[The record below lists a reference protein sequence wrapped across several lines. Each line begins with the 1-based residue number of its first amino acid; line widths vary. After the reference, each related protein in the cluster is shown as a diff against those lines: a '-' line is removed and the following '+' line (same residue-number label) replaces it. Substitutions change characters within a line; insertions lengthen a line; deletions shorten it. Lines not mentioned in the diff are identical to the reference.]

1 MVSTDGLLSLLG
13 KASTE
18 QLDAVV
24 AQPALCELVLG
35 ELRERI
41 PQRLREESA
50 YGVNVIVHLRLLPFE
65 DAELAH
71 AFYLTVRDARCTISD
86 ATAVDADVVVT
97 ATVVDFIKVV
107 SSRMTAVLLLAQG
120 RLSVRGD
127 YRDALRVLRCFDLGR
142 V

>member
-1 MVSTDGLLSLLG
+1 MRTDALLSLLG

-24 AQPALCELVLG
+24 AQPVLCELLLG

-41 PQRLREESA
+41 PKRLRVESA
-50 YGVNVIVHLRLLPFE
+50 YGINVTVHLRLLPFT
-65 DAELAH
+65 DAEVVH

-86 ATAVDADVVVT
+86 ATAAYADVVIT
-97 ATVVDFIKVV
+97 ATVVDFLKVI

-120 RLSVRGD
+120 RISVRGD
-127 YRDALRVLRCFDLGR
+127 YRDALRVLRCFDLA
-142 V
+142 